1 MNVLAR
7 KPEHACFFH
16 PDADLRFVRKDD
28 CFRAMQ
34 HVLYIRNKRIDTQG
48 QDVRA
53 SVPEALSSVNMIV
66 ACC

>member
-1 MNVLAR
+1 
-7 KPEHACFFH
+7 
-16 PDADLRFVRKDD
+16 LRFVRKDD